1 MTSEPA
7 VSRIR
12 RGARRRLLVSLLALI
27 VVTLV
32 VAVFAYHPIFHL
44 LRQLYCDLPGNRRTG
59 GIGCQLIFTHPT
71 DAFFIRLRSPS
82 SPGSFSRRRSGS
94 ASSGASSHPACTGTS
109 GGGPRRPPGRVAGPV
124 RARQH
129 RRLPRPASGARRAAR
144 LRRRRCHS
152 APRGDAVP
160 VVHHHHPDHLRRVV
174 RVPAGDRAAQP
185 GRGAVLGPAPLV
197 AAYRDLPALPVCR
210 GPDRPR
216 TRSRCWRWPCRCLL
230 FELSVLFARWND
242 KRRARK
248 DAESE
253 WAGLGDDESS
263 PTPAPGQAPLPEH
276 ASSTP
281 SELDDS

>member
-44 LRQLYCDLPGNRRTG
+44 LRQHYCDLPGNRRTG

-109 GGGPRRPPGRVAGPV
+109 GGGPRRSWSRRWSCSCSAAPSPTSSCV
-124 RARQH
+124 RRSTCCS
-129 RRLPRPASGARRAAR
+129 ASG
-144 LRRRRCHS
+144 RRCHS

-185 GRGAVLGPAPLV
+185 GWGAVLGPAALV
-197 AAYRDLPALPVCR
+197 AAYRDLPALLCLP

-216 TRSRCWRWPCRCLL
+216 TRSRCWRWLCRCLL